1 MAARGWREVR
11 SHRGGTGSSPA
22 GPGREQGD
30 GSTSAAIR
38 GLENCLCGEAGEPG
52 LLSLEEKAGSR
63 AGHDNMVA
71 VHERLLLRKAAIT
84 LLEGQ
89 R

>member
-1 MAARGWREVR
+1 MR
-11 SHRGGTGSSPA
+11 SHRRGMASSPA
-22 GPGREQGD
+22 GPGREHGN

-38 GLENCLCGEAGEPG
+38 GLENSRLWGEAGEPG

-63 AGHDNMVA
+63 AGHDNAVA
-71 VHERLLLRKAAIT
+71 EHEKLLLRKAAIT